1 MDMTLTEK
9 IMARASGRTSVR
21 PGEIVYPEADL
32 ATIHDLYVVEADTQL
47 RALGV
52 ERPWNPDRV
61 FVCFDHDIIPQS
73 IATANRAKNIREIVR
88 RWGVKNF
95 YGPGRGQG
103 HVFPM
108 EIGLVRPGMC
118 VQAYDI
124 HVTNYGAVGCL
135 GISLVFEFPA
145 VLATG
150 NHWYRVPETIR
161 IELDG
166 KFSPGVTMR
175 DLAALIIREIGPD
188 QADYRVFEYTGPAL
202 AHLGVDAR
210 VKLCNLPIEIGAKT
224 AIVPADELVS
234 EWFKERNLDPFDPI
248 ESDPDAEF
256 FAVHRFDLSAVE
268 PMVALPPLPDNV
280 VPLREAEGVPV
291 HAAYLGSCA
300 GNQYEDM
307 AEAAAVLRG
316 RKVAPGVRMIINP
329 GSKEV
334 TERCVR
340 EGIMEVFLEAG
351 ACVGPPGCGPCAI
364 GRGGPLADGETCI
377 ATVTR
382 NDTGRM
388 GSRKAEIY
396 LSSAATVAASA
407 VAGQITDPREYLNE
421 RDQK

>member
-1 MDMTLTEK
+1 MGMTLTEK
-9 IMARASGRTSVR
+9 IMARAANLPIVR

-52 ERPWNPDRV
+52 EKPWNPDRV

-73 IATANRAKNIREIVR
+73 VAVANRAKNIRDIVQ
-88 RWGVKNF
+88 RWEVKHF

-103 HVFPM
+103 HIFPM

-145 VLATG
+145 VLAMG
-150 NHWYRVPETIR
+150 SHWYRVPETIQ

-166 KFSPGVTMR
+166 KFSPGVTIR
-175 DLAALIIREIGPD
+175 DLAALIIRQIGPE
-188 QADYRVFEYTGPAL
+188 QADYRVFEYTGAAL
-202 AHLGVDAR
+202 ESLGIDAR
-210 VKLCNLPIEIGAKT
+210 VKLCNLPIEIGAKS
-224 AIVPADELVS
+224 AIIPADELVS
-234 EWFKERNLDPFDPI
+234 NWFKERNLNPFDPI
-248 ESDPDAEF
+248 KSDPDANYF
-256 FAVHRFDLSAVE
+256 SLYQFDLSAVI

-280 VPLREAEGVPV
+280 VPIEEAEGIPV

-300 GNQYEDM
+300 GDQYEDM
-307 AEAAAVLRG
+307 AEAAAVLQG

-334 TERCVR
+334 AERCVR

-351 ACVGPPGCGPCAI
+351 ACMGPPGCGPCAL
-364 GRGGPLADGETCI
+364 GRGGPLADGEVCI

-407 VAGQITDPREYLNE
+407 VAGKIFDPREFLN
-421 RDQK
+421 